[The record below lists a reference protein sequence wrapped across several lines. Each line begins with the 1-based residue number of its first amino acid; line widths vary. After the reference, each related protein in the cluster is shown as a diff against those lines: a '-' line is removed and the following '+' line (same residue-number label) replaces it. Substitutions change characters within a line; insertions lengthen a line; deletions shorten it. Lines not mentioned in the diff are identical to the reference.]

1 MNFSSVIF
9 TLFKHVIKKKYTK
22 ILDEKE
28 VQTK

>member
-9 TLFKHVIKKKYTK
+9 TLFKHVIKKINTR

-28 VQTK
+28 VQIK